1 MIADIMIVFCV
12 GIYLWMV
19 IASLVV
25 WADWELR
32 NPLELRDDDP
42 EGWL

>member
-1 MIADIMIVFCV
+1 MIAAAIAAA
-12 GIYLWMV
+12 